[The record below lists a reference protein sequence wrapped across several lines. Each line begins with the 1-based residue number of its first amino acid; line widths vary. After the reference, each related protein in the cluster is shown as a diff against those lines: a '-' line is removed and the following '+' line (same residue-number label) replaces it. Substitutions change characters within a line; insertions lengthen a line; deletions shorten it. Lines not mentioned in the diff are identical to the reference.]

1 MMIQPTIALQPTPAT
16 ARWVFGTRVSETLFV
31 APMGAAAR
39 PFHPA
44 FGNGDTPH
52 YGL

>member
-1 MMIQPTIALQPTPAT
+1 MMIKPTIALQPTPAT
-16 ARWVFGTRVSETLFV
+16 PRWVFGTRLSETLFV
-31 APMGAAAR
+31 APMSAKML